1 MRCCLCKLTKPMRMF
16 PASCAV
22 YRRGSCRSCNA
33 MKARN
38 KCANPLARK
47 LESARVRYQRLGSV
61 TLEDVAAL
69 YASYGVDITNEGDVK
84 RTCIC
89 KIRRSGIGRAPRGS
103 SAIRKFTSFFLYDSF
118 VVRKT
123 ANLRMA
129 SNSVRGGPPEA
140 HRSSEGS
147 RFFSLK
153 ENFLCRTKK
162 IVNLRM
168 DSNSVRGGPPEAHR
182 SSEGSRFFSLKE
194 NFLCRTKNR
203 EPSDGL
209 KLGSGGPP
217 RGSSAIRRF
226 TIFFP

>member
-1 MRCCLCKLTKPMRMF
+1 MSLVFSEPGNQQSELIEMRCCLCKLTKPMRMF

-153 ENFLCRTKK
+153 ENFLCRTK
-162 IVNLRM
+162 
-168 DSNSVRGGPPEAHR
+168 
-182 SSEGSRFFSLKE
+182 
-194 NFLCRTKNR
+194 NR